1 MGSYIPN
8 PRHTSAL
15 ALSMFEFVGKLMGL
29 SLRFKQSLPFTL
41 CVDATTAFLQHVLGL
56 AVLIVSRGAFRRP
69 SVVWKQLLGQQLDS
83 RDLEVRVLSCRRAPC
98 LVRVSLSLSLSLSL
112 SHTHTQSPSLTH
124 TLSLSTST
132 SASTSASLALVLTPS
147 LTLSLIHSL
156 SLPSSPPHP
165 RFDA

>member
-98 LVRVSLSLSLSLSL
+98 LVRVSLSLSLSLSFSHTYTISL
-112 SHTHTQSPSLTH
+112 SHTHT
-124 TLSLSTST
+124 LSLYLYLCVNLRLFGSCSY
-132 SASTSASLALVLTPS
+132 SLS
-147 LTLSLIHSL
+147 HSL
-156 SLPSSPPHP
+156 SHTLPLFALFPSASSL
-165 RFDA
+165 